1 MTYIVIS
8 VLMIIVGFIG
18 ILKSKVPKVRESSGF
33 AAEMVFYFSFYLLVI
48 YGIIFFILLISGDSL
63 P

>member
-1 MTYIVIS
+1 MTYIIIS
-8 VLMIIVGFIG
+8 LLMIIVGFIG
-18 ILKSKVPKVRESSGF
+18 ILKSKMPKVREGSGF

-48 YGIIFFILLISGDSL
+48 FGIIFSILLISGDSL